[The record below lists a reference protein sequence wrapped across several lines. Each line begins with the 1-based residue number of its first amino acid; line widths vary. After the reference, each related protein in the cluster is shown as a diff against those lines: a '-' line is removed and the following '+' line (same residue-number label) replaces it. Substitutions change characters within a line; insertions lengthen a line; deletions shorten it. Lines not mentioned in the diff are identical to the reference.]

1 VIPDDGPQQ
10 SVSFWQTSA
19 CGLQPDGFS
28 QIVTPPVAPG
38 VPHDFE
44 QHAVSHV

>member
-1 VIPDDGPQQ
+1 MRYPQQ
-10 SVSFWQTSA
+10 SESFSQTSA

-28 QIVTPPVAPG
+28 QIVTPAEAPL

-44 QHAVSHV
+44 QHDVLHE